1 MLAPILELIGYGGAI
16 AEAVHAIYDFA
27 DFFNRV
33 KNAQSEKALQEA
45 GDIFAHVVVTLGI
58 EAIFALLGKL
68 AHKSRSDLQNRKAGN
83 SSRKKIKTEDIVGKK
98 ANDLVDVPDEYVL
111 QHYVDSNGVTKTSIR
126 RKSSEVGD
134 YLFVDENGIIQK
146 GLKKQKY
153 NRNFNE
159 RKKFLLEIANDENS
173 NISSEIKTY
182 ILETGGKKV
191 PEGFE
196 VSHKVPLYTKNIKDR
211 KLLDISDNME
221 LIPKELH
228 RQMHMFCGNTYH
240 LYNPSLFKY

>member
-1 MLAPILELIGYGGAI
+1 MNDI
-16 AEAVHAIYDFA
+16 AE
-27 DFFNRV
+27 
-33 KNAQSEKALQEA
+33 
-45 GDIFAHVVVTLGI
+45 
-58 EAIFALLGKL
+58 
-68 AHKSRSDLQNRKAGN
+68 
-83 SSRKKIKTEDIVGKK
+83 
-98 ANDLVDVPDEYVL
+98 
-111 QHYVDSNGVTKTSIR
+111 
-126 RKSSEVGD
+126 
-134 YLFVDENGIIQK
+134 
-146 GLKKQKY
+146 KY
-153 NRNFNE
+153 F
-159 RKKFLLEIANDENS
+159 EIAKEYFTKAYENS